1 MMNVKACTTLNLDQ
15 DLEAETATDRNACP
29 GSYPVDMGKVQSS
42 LPQSSKA
49 VPVTNDHMFTRH
61 ELNEE
66 NDPFPNALATPL
78 NSAFSSPSENV
89 DPRPPNTLNSVA
101 PFSIAISLSDP
112 SQTPRIPSSSEMLS
126 DSPGLPPTQHSGT
139 PNTDDIQSDS
149 PSDLTGRVTRSSN
162 RPLASGGFGDIY
174 RGDLDMGGG
183 LIDVRHRSFLS
194 VKLNNHQ
201 VAIKTVRV
209 YLEDD
214 HPLPKKM
221 KVCFIRETNGH
232 N

>member
-209 YLEDD
+209 YLEED
-214 HPLPKKM
+214 HLLPKKK
-221 KVCFIRETNGH
+221 KVCVIRETNEH
-232 N
+232 S